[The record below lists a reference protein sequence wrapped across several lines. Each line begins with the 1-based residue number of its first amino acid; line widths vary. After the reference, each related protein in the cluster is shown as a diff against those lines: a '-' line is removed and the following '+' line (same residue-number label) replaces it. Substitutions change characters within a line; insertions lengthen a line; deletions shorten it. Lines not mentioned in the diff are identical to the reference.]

1 MIRVFVADAL
11 LDERNALKVM
21 LQDLSM
27 DIVGEAA
34 DWPTTL
40 SLAPA
45 TQLDL
50 LVVDWDLLPLDLG
63 VQALTILRQ
72 ACTNA
77 IIVVLISHLD
87 ARLQA
92 ALSAGADTFISKNET
107 PGRIAER
114 LRSAAASVLINN
126 ILDVLAGL
134 LQEKYGY
141 PRQHAADEIDKR
153 VTEFETKM
161 KENTAPNPD

>member
-1 MIRVFVADAL
+1 
-11 LDERNALKVM
+11 
-21 LQDLSM
+21 M

-50 LVVDWDLLPLDLG
+50 LVVDWDLLPVDLG
-63 VQALTILRQ
+63 VQALAILRQ
-72 ACTNA
+72 ACSSA

-107 PGRIAER
+107 PARIAER
-114 LRSAAASVLINN
+114 LRSAADSVLINTVP
-126 ILDVLAGL
+126 LSAGDPIIKPGTHL
-134 LQEKYGY
+134 
-141 PRQHAADEIDKR
+141 PRSAGSPRADINKR
-153 VTEFETKM
+153 KGE
-161 KENTAPNPD
+161 

>member
-1 MIRVFVADAL
+1 MTRVFLADAQI
-11 LDERNALKVM
+11 DERKALRVM
-21 LQDLSM
+21 LQDLRM

-50 LVVDWDLLPLDLG
+50 LVVDWNLLPVDLG
-63 VQALTILRQ
+63 VQALTVLRQ
-72 ACTNA
+72 ACSSA

-92 ALSAGADTFISKNET
+92 ALSAGADAFISKNET
-107 PGRIAER
+107 PARIAER
-114 LRSAAASVLINN
+114 LRSAAATILVNN
-126 ILDVLAGL
+126 LPLPAEATIIQPGTDLPRPAGSP
-134 LQEKYGY
+134 G
-141 PRQHAADEIDKR
+141 ADKTIK
-153 VTEFETKM
+153 K
-161 KENTAPNPD
+161 

>member
-1 MIRVFVADAL
+1 MTHVFIADAQ
-11 LDERNALKVM
+11 LDERKALRVL

-45 TQLDL
+45 THLDL
-50 LVVDWDLLPLDLG
+50 LVVDWDLLPVDQG
-63 VQALTILRQ
+63 VQALAILRQ
-72 ACTNA
+72 ACSSA

-92 ALSAGADTFISKNET
+92 ALSAGADAFISKSES
-107 PGRIAER
+107 PERIAER
-114 LRSAAASVLINN
+114 LRSAAGSVLLNN
-126 ILDVLAGL
+126 NSLSAGTP
-134 LQEKYGY
+134 Q
-141 PRQHAADEIDKR
+141 
-153 VTEFETKM
+153 
-161 KENTAPNPD
+161 

>member
-1 MIRVFVADAL
+1 MTRVFLADAQM
-11 LDERNALKVM
+11 DERKALSVM
-21 LQDLSM
+21 LQDLKM

-45 TQLDL
+45 TLLDL
-50 LVVDWDLLPLDLG
+50 LVVDWDLLPVDQG
-63 VQALTILRQ
+63 IQALAVLRK
-72 ACTNA
+72 ACSSA

-107 PGRIAER
+107 PARIAER
-114 LRSAAASVLINN
+114 LRSAATRVKSNN
-126 ILDVLAGL
+126 SPLVI
-134 LQEKYGY
+134 
-141 PRQHAADEIDKR
+141 R
-153 VTEFETKM
+153 ETKIIPVTHLPRPDDSTGVDKN
-161 KENTAPNPD
+161 KE

>member
-126 ILDVLAGL
+126 IPLSAGATIVKPEAHL
-134 LQEKYGY
+134 
-141 PRQHAADEIDKR
+141 PRTAGSPGADINKKTGE
-153 VTEFETKM
+153 
-161 KENTAPNPD
+161 